1 VYLLLFLS
9 AIATDY
15 LLYCYLL
22 KWQPWGNRLLLPL
35 FMVQT
40 PIISYYFMRHLSVK
54 YKKLSIKLLGV
65 IGIVAI
71 LYALTPIRHPL
82 ISLPNWSSYLASQ
95 QSESIL
101 LLPRQQIYF
110 SGSLKYL
117 DITYRKI
124 VDTVVDRDHCHT
136 VGLISGE
143 DDWEYPLWV
152 LFNEKTSGNFRLKHV
167 NVKNESAKL
176 EPEFSDSELCAIVS
190 TNGRVQ
196 SVKIPANTVN

>member
-1 VYLLLFLS
+1 
-9 AIATDY
+9 
-15 LLYCYLL
+15 
-22 KWQPWGNRLLLPL
+22 
-35 FMVQT
+35 MVQT

-54 YKKLSIKLLGV
+54 YNKLFIKLLGI

-117 DITYRKI
+117 DVTYRKI

-136 VGLISGE
+136 IGLISGE

-196 SVKIPANTVN
+196 SVKISANTVN